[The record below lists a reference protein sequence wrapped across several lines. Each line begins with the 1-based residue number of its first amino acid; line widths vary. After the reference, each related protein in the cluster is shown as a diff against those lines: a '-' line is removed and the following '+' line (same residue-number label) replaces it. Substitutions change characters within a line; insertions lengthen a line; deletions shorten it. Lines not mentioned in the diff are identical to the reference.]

1 MNLRLV
7 FKFASILCLSS
18 ARARSR
24 KPKSLKN
31 LIYISV
37 ALALAAAMLSYF
49 IGLNLPKNPTVMQTI
64 VRFISLLPL
73 LTLAIVLYYGLVFEL
88 YSGYSQ
94 SSIHA
99 ANWLPITPAEYVMAS
114 SLSTIFFTLPI
125 LLSLL
130 GGLLTLSLA
139 LGLIFIYTFAAVIS
153 ILSAFMGGVFVEIL
167 KTLIEKAAAS
177 ISQRS
182 GKLTLPLR
190 LTVTILIVMAFACI
204 GNTGA
209 LISSLGTISEIMEA
223 GWMIPIFWP
232 SLAIM
237 QLAQSSPLPAIGFTV
252 TTIILLGAIFE
263 AGVYLR
269 GKYWVPVEPT
279 IRLGTGRYAPR
290 KGLLRR
296 LGLSPAETAVARKE
310 FKTFFRRRDTV
321 ELLALPIIFI
331 AVPLI
336 YGWQRT
342 MDPLNLLAQTLI
354 GCTLFWILASSTSIG
369 REKEG
374 FANLLIAPIDPREI
388 LKGKF
393 IASIIFSIA
402 PTTIIL
408 LTISLILRLRLETM
422 LALLAAG
429 YIGIIETTA
438 IGLVFGSRYPDFTT
452 APRARSITRMG
463 LLLSMVTSVVA
474 VALTWSPLI
483 VYKLIHPDF
492 LSIYSAVAT
501 TMIIGSIVTTIAY
514 KSALQSLR
522 ELCISQGDLL

>member
-24 KPKSLKN
+24 KPRSLKN
-31 LIYISV
+31 LIYISI
-37 ALALAAAMLSYF
+37 ALTLAAAMLSYF
-49 IGLNLPKNPTVMQTI
+49 IGLNLPGNPTIIQIMVQ
-64 VRFISLLPL
+64 FISLLPL
-73 LTLAIVLYYGLVFEL
+73 LTLAIVLYYGLMFEL

-99 ANWLPITPAEYVMAS
+99 ANWLPITPTEYVMAS
-114 SLSTIFFTLPI
+114 SLSTIFFTLP
-125 LLSLL
+125 LLLPLL
-130 GGLLTLSLA
+130 GGLLTLSLT
-139 LGLIFIYTFAAVIS
+139 LGLTFIYTFAAAIS
-153 ILSAFMGGVFVEIL
+153 ILSPFMGGVLVEIL
-167 KTLIEKAAAS
+167 KTLIERAATS

-190 LTVTILIVMAFACI
+190 LTVAILIVVAFACM
-204 GNTGA
+204 GNLGI

-237 QLAQSSPLPAIGFTV
+237 QLAQSSLLPAIGFTV
-252 TTIILLGAIFE
+252 MTIILLGALFE
-263 AGVYLR
+263 AGAYLR
-269 GKYWVPVEPT
+269 GRYWVPVEPT
-279 IRLGTGRYAPR
+279 IRLGPGKYAPR
-290 KGLLRR
+290 KGLLGR
-296 LGLSPAETAVARKE
+296 LGLSPGEAAIARKE
-310 FKTFFRRRDTV
+310 LKTFFRKRDTV

-331 AVPLI
+331 VIPLI
-336 YGWQRT
+336 YGWRRT
-342 MDPLNLLAQTLI
+342 MDPLNLLAQALM
-354 GCTLFWILASSTSIG
+354 GCILFWLLASSTSIG

-408 LTISLILRLRLETM
+408 LTISLILKLRLEAVI
-422 LALLAAG
+422 ALLAAG
-429 YIGIIETTA
+429 YIGMIETTA

-463 LLLSMVTSVVA
+463 LFLSMIASVVA
-474 VALTWSPLI
+474 VAITWSPLMI
-483 VYKLIHPDF
+483 YKLFHPDF
-492 LSIYSAVAT
+492 LSIYSAAAM
-501 TMIIGSIVTTIAY
+501 TMIIGSIITTIAY
-514 KSALQSLR
+514 KSALQSFR
-522 ELCISQGDLL
+522 KLCISQGDLL